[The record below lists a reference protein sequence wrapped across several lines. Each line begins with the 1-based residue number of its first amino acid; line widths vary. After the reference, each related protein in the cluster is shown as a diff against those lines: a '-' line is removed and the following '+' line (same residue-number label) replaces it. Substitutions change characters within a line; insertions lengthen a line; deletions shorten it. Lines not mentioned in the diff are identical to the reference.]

1 MKAFNPVFGK
11 DKINDKYKLYYLY
24 NYDQNIRD
32 LIYRYKGCN
41 DYELKDAFIKRF
53 SFWLRMKFSGYTIVP
68 APSSKE
74 KEEERGFQHVE
85 EVFSALKFKIN
96 QCFIKTSDFKQSSL
110 TVNERKEV
118 ASKLEIVNGQ
128 SVKGKRI
135 LIVDDIYTTG
145 STVKAMISK
154 LEPYHPKDIKVLVVA
169 KTIYNPN
176 KAHNNNLE

>member
-1 MKAFNPVFGK
+1 M
-11 DKINDKYKLYYLY
+11 
-24 NYDQNIRD
+24 
-32 LIYRYKGCN
+32 
-41 DYELKDAFIKRF
+41 
-53 SFWLRMKFSGYTIVP
+53 S
-68 APSSKE
+68 
-74 KEEERGFQHVE
+74 
-85 EVFSALKFKIN
+85 LKFKIN

-176 KAHNNNLE
+176 KAQNNNLE